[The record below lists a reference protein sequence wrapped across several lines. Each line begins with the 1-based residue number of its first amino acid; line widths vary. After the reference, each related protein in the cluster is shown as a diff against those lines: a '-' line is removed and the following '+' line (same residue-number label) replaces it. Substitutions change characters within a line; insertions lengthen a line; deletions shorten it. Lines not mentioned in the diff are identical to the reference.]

1 MKQYQLA
8 NSRYKQ
14 FINSL
19 TSARASNEIEDEDE
33 VDGLIPRSDDNN
45 SVINVVRK
53 QLQHE
58 NQTKF
63 PRVMSNPVLERLSN
77 DTKKLAHDYIRH
89 ENDQNDD
96 DIDKILDLETLKT
109 LHDKLANQL
118 NTAYKINKVLANQ
131 LTSNIKMKRK
141 LWVYTHY

>member
-1 MKQYQLA
+1 
-8 NSRYKQ
+8 
-14 FINSL
+14 
-19 TSARASNEIEDEDE
+19 
-33 VDGLIPRSDDNN
+33 
-45 SVINVVRK
+45 
-53 QLQHE
+53 
-58 NQTKF
+58 
-63 PRVMSNPVLERLSN
+63 MSNPVLERLSN

-141 LWVYTHY
+141 LWYILNY

>member
-1 MKQYQLA
+1 
-8 NSRYKQ
+8 
-14 FINSL
+14 
-19 TSARASNEIEDEDE
+19 
-33 VDGLIPRSDDNN
+33 
-45 SVINVVRK
+45 
-53 QLQHE
+53 
-58 NQTKF
+58 
-63 PRVMSNPVLERLSN
+63 MSNPVLERLSN

-141 LWVYTHY
+141 LWVYTQLLMDANIQVDCHQKLQVHLNVLCKMNMMKSCYVVKPRSNKPRITRIQIRHIQK

>member
-58 NQTKF
+58 KPNKNF
-63 PRVMSNPVLERLSN
+63 LEL
-77 DTKKLAHDYIRH
+77 
-89 ENDQNDD
+89 
-96 DIDKILDLETLKT
+96 
-109 LHDKLANQL
+109 
-118 NTAYKINKVLANQ
+118 
-131 LTSNIKMKRK
+131 
-141 LWVYTHY
+141 